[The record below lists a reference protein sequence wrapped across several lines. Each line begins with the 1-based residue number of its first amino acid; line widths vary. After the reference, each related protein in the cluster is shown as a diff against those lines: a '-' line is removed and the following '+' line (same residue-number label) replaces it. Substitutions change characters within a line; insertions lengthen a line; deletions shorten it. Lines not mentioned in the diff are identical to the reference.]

1 MRTLRDYLIESS
13 RQYEYRIKI
22 AGELSQEQIEKMEQ
36 GFEAFDMV
44 SLSEP
49 KRTPIEQNPLGF
61 EGIKNKE
68 VNILDAKFNYPA
80 STEQFVQICK
90 DAGIAGNSII
100 VVNKAF
106 DDSMSD
112 EEANKDTTPEDG
124 SLLDSDLPTDIQ
136 AQVDA
141 NKDYATPGSEQDVI
155 KNRAKTEYEIA
166 GGKTEKAQTTNDLP
180 QNNTSPFSS
189 VTLPDRPKTGAKQ

>member
-22 AGELSQEQIEKMEQ
+22 AGELTQEQIEKMEQ
-36 GFEAFDMV
+36 GFAAFDMV

-61 EGIKNKE
+61 EGVKNKE

-106 DDSMSD
+106 DDSMAD
-112 EEANKDTTPEDG
+112 EEANKDRTPEDG
-124 SLLDSDLPTDIQ
+124 SLLDSDLPADIQ

-141 NKDYATPGSEQDVI
+141 NKDYTTPGSEKDVI

-166 GGKTEKAQTTNDLP
+166 GGKTPKAQTTNDLP

-189 VTLPDRPKTGAKQ
+189 VKLPERPKTGAKS

>member
-13 RQYEYRIKI
+13 QQYEYRIKI
-22 AGELSQEQIEKMEQ
+22 AGELSKEQIEKMER
-36 GFEAFDMV
+36 GFAVFDMV

-49 KRTPIEQNPLGF
+49 KRTPIEKNPIGF
-61 EGIKNKE
+61 EGITNQE

-100 VVNKAF
+100 VNNKAYE
-106 DDSMSD
+106 DSMTD
-112 EEANKDTTPEDG
+112 EEENKDKTPEDG
-124 SLLDSDLPTDIQ
+124 SLLDSDLPADIQ

-141 NKDYATPGSEQDVI
+141 NKNYATPGSEQDVI
-155 KNRAKTEYEIA
+155 KNRAKMEYEIA
-166 GGKTEKAQTTNDLP
+166 GGKTETAQTTNDLP
-180 QNNTSPFSS
+180 QGTDSPFSN
-189 VTLPDRPKTGAKQ
+189 VNLPDRPKTGANS

>member
-22 AGELSQEQIEKMEQ
+22 AGELTQEQIEKMEQ
-36 GFEAFDMV
+36 GMAAFDMV

-49 KRTPIEQNPLGF
+49 KRTPIAENPLGF
-61 EGIKNKE
+61 EGVTNKE
-68 VNILDAKFNYPA
+68 VNIMDAKFNYPA
-80 STEQFVQICK
+80 STEQFVKICK
-90 DAGIAGNSII
+90 EAGIAETNIRVI
-100 VVNKAF
+100 NKAF
-106 DDSMSD
+106 EVSMTD
-112 EEANKDTTPEDG
+112 EEANKDRTPEDG
-124 SLLDSDLPTDIQ
+124 ALLDSDLPDSTQ
-136 AQVDA
+136 AQLDA
-141 NKDYATPGSEQDVI
+141 SKLYSTPGSEQDVI
-155 KNRAKTEYEIA
+155 MNRAKSEFEVA

>member
-13 RQYEYRIKI
+13 QQYEYRIKI
-22 AGELSQEQIEKMEQ
+22 AGELSKEQIEKMER
-36 GFEAFDMV
+36 GFAVFDMV

-49 KRTPIEQNPLGF
+49 KRTPIEKNPIGF
-61 EGIKNKE
+61 EGIKNQE

-90 DAGIAGNSII
+90 EAGIAGNNII
-100 VVNKAF
+100 VNNKAYE
-106 DDSMSD
+106 DSMTD
-112 EEANKDTTPEDG
+112 EEANKDKTPEDG
-124 SLLDSDLPTDIQ
+124 SLLDSDLPADIQ

-141 NKDYATPGSEQDVI
+141 NKNYATPGSEQDVI
-155 KNRAKTEYEIA
+155 KNRAKMEYEIA

-180 QNNTSPFSS
+180 QGTDSPFSK
-189 VTLPDRPKTGAKQ
+189 VNLPDRPKTGTNS

>member
-22 AGELSQEQIEKMEQ
+22 AGELTQEQIEKMEQ
-36 GFEAFDMV
+36 GFAAFDMV

-106 DDSMSD
+106 DDSMAD
-112 EEANKDTTPEDG
+112 EEANKDRTPEDG
-124 SLLDSDLPTDIQ
+124 SLLDSDLPVDIQ
-136 AQVDA
+136 SQIDA
-141 NKDYATPGSEQDVI
+141 NKDYTTPGSEKDVI

-166 GGKTEKAQTTNDLP
+166 GGKTPKAQTTNDLP

-189 VTLPDRPKTGAKQ
+189 VKLPERPKTGAQ